1 MFYKEIICQQ
11 ILIIKHKFFER
22 RKEMRT
28 TKQAIPRET
37 QDIRKR
43 AYRDYSMG
51 KITKKQLNKILDCVK
66 ALQEVAIEINEKQN
80 IS

>member
-1 MFYKEIICQQ
+1 
-11 ILIIKHKFFER
+11 
-22 RKEMRT
+22 MRT
-28 TKQAIPRET
+28 TKQAIPKNT

-66 ALQEVAIEINEKQN
+66 TLQEIAIEIGEKTN

>member
-1 MFYKEIICQQ
+1 
-11 ILIIKHKFFER
+11 
-22 RKEMRT
+22 MRT
-28 TKQAIPRET
+28 TKQAIPENT

-66 ALQEVAIEINEKQN
+66 TLQEIAIEIGEKTS